1 MTTIIRDVH
10 VLGPAGG
17 REGESGWIEVVDGR
31 IRAVGGEPR
40 EDVAAGVE
48 VIDGRGMTALP
59 GLIDCHAHAV
69 GFHRRDRSRDP
80 DARSAAA
87 DTIDVLEGLRRVL
100 ESGVTTLRDCGYPHH
115 GIFAIREAIVAGT
128 VPAPRLVLS
137 GRAICATAGHGA
149 SIAVEISGSD
159 EARRAVRL
167 EAKAGADWI
176 KLMVTGGTA
185 TPGEAVTDVQL
196 TIDEARAA
204 VEEAHRRGRR
214 VSAHC
219 SNLAGTMLAL
229 DAGVDSIEHG
239 IAIDAIA
246 ARRMADEGVWLAPS
260 LLCTQ
265 VEGTAG
271 PESGIP
277 DYVRRKAVEIFRQQ
291 QESFQRALAAGVR
304 IAAATDAEV
313 PYLPLGAETLARE
326 LALMVELGMS
336 PRDAIESATVRGAE
350 LLGLGDELGSLE
362 VGRVA
367 DIILVPGDPLA
378 DVAALARPRLVMRE
392 GRVVRR
398 EHPDGTIE
406 RLGAPR

>member
-1 MTTIIRDVH
+1 MTTIIHGVQM
-10 VLGPAGG
+10 LGPGG
-17 REGESGWIEVVDGR
+17 QGGTGWIEVVDGR
-31 IRAVGGEPR
+31 IRTLGAGPP
-40 EDVAAGVE
+40 EDVGPGVE
-48 VIDGRGMTALP
+48 VIDGRGTTALP

-80 DARSAAA
+80 DPRSAAA
-87 DTIDVLEGLRRVL
+87 DTIDVLKGLHRVL
-100 ESGVTTLRDCGYPHH
+100 QSGVTTLRDCGYPHH
-115 GIFAIREAIVAGT
+115 GIFAVREAAEAGT

-149 SIAVEISGSD
+149 SIAVEISGPD

-167 EAKAGADWI
+167 EAKAGSDWI

-196 TIDEARAA
+196 TIEEARAA

-239 IAIDAIA
+239 IAIDARA

-326 LALMVELGMS
+326 LALMVSLGMS
-336 PRDAIESATVRGAE
+336 PQAAIESATVRSAE
-350 LLGLGDELGSLE
+350 LLGLQDELGSLE

-367 DIILVPGDPLA
+367 DIILVAGDPSD
-378 DVAALARPRLVMRE
+378 DVVAVARPQLVMQA
-392 GRVVRR
+392 GRVVSPAPA
-398 EHPDGTIE
+398 EGTN
-406 RLGAPR
+406 GPAVGVS